1 MNDPCSN
8 SKACAAPST
17 AWRCCAAST
26 SRSRRGGITGLIGP
40 NGAGKTTLFNV
51 VSGLVPPDAGS
62 IRFDGQ
68 EIAGQVARCGEP
80 RRAGAHLPGG
90 ARLSQALGVPASHA
104 LWPRPAGRERCG
116 RRSSARA
123 RRASARRSWRSGRWE
138 TARFLRLDRLIDNPA
153 TALSGGQ
160 KKLLEI
166 GRALMAEPR
175 LVLLD
180 EPTAGVNPTLQNEIG
195 ERLLELP
202 RRGITVLLI
211 EHDMGFIAR
220 LCDPVIVM
228 AEGQVL
234 TQGTF
239 DDVRNDARVREAYLG
254 TAARHEPARRHR
266 PARRLWRGRRD
277 REGRGAARRAG
288 RDRRADRP
296 ERRRQ
301 VDLAEA
307 DRRACCG
314 RAPAISCWTDRD
326 IAGLGAPRR
335 SAGSASPSCRRS
347 ATSSAR

>member
-1 MNDPCSN
+1 VTVSPLLEI
-8 SKACAAPST
+8 KGV
-17 AWRCCAAST
+17 R
-26 SRSRRGGITGLIGP
+26 RSFYGLEVLRGVDFAVEAGGITGLIGP

-51 VSGLVPPDAGS
+51 VSGLVPPDKGS
-62 IRFDGQ
+62 ILFAGK
-68 EIAGQVARCGEP
+68 EIAGRAPDVIS
-80 RRAGAHLPGG
+80 RAGLLRTFQIARGFP
-90 ARLSQALGVPASHA
+90 RLSVFQHLMLYGRDQPGENLWQAIFGSRA
-104 LWPRPAGRERCG
+104 
-116 RRSSARA
+116 ARA
-123 RRASARRSWRSGRWE
+123 REAELAEKALE

-220 LCDPVIVM
+220 LCDPVVVM

-239 DDVRNDARVREAYLG
+239 DEVRNDHRVREAYLG
-254 TAARHEPARRHR
+254 
-266 PARRLWRGRRD
+266 
-277 REGRGAARRAG
+277 RRA
-288 RDRRADRP
+288 A
-296 ERRRQ
+296 
-301 VDLAEA
+301 
-307 DRRACCG
+307 
-314 RAPAISCWTDRD
+314 
-326 IAGLGAPRR
+326 
-335 SAGSASPSCRRS
+335 
-347 ATSSAR
+347 

>member
-1 MNDPCSN
+1 MSLLSLERVD
-8 SKACAAPST
+8 KIF
-17 AWRCCAAST
+17 
-26 SRSRRGGITGLIGP
+26 GGLSALKQVSLEVPARAIFGLIGP

-68 EIAGQVARCGEP
+68 EIAGLAPDAVSRRGLVRTFQVARGFPKLSVFQHLMLYGRDQPGESLW
-80 RRAGAHLPGG
+80 RAIVGSKA
-90 ARLSQALGVPASHA
+90 ARQ
-104 LWPRPAGRERCG
+104 REEEL
-116 RRSSARA
+116 AERA
-123 RRASARRSWRSGRWE
+123 WE
-138 TARFLRLDRLIDNPA
+138 TARFLRLDHLIDNPA

-211 EHDMGFIAR
+211 EHDMGFIAH

-228 AEGQVL
+228 AEGQEL

-239 DDVRNDARVREAYLG
+239 DEVRNDHRVREAYLG
-254 TAARHEPARRHR
+254 
-266 PARRLWRGRRD
+266 
-277 REGRGAARRAG
+277 RRA
-288 RDRRADRP
+288 A
-296 ERRRQ
+296 
-301 VDLAEA
+301 
-307 DRRACCG
+307 
-314 RAPAISCWTDRD
+314 
-326 IAGLGAPRR
+326 
-335 SAGSASPSCRRS
+335 
-347 ATSSAR
+347 